1 MTEVTYTPPPPAPP
15 APPAVPAPHLFV
27 AVPSINGWVWS
38 GFADSLMLLFPA
50 LAQVGINAT
59 LYRREGDSLVTRAR
73 DMCVAEFLAR
83 PEMTH
88 LLFLDCD
95 LRFRAQDVIAMVRA
109 DLDVVA
115 GAYPKKQDEPAFVW
129 NPFTATDIPYKEG
142 FVVAKDAGTGFLL
155 VKRAV
160 FDALRPHTKRV
171 YWWNLP
177 GVVRDDTGKAE
188 GTKRA
193 LVQRNYFSEEF
204 EPITDDFDAGA
215 DEVVWNRLSEDWA
228 FCRKAQAAGLSV
240 HVYADADLGHYGAKE
255 YRGTLATYLAPEV
268 APEAAE
274 PGTWDDEAPPEVVVP
289 PSEPVAIGSPA
300 AASLPAPAVVGG

>member
-1 MTEVTYTPPPPAPP
+1 MPDTTTVTYTPPPP
-15 APPAVPAPHLFV
+15 PHLFV
-27 AVPSINGWVWS
+27 AVPSIDGWVWS

-50 LAQVGINAT
+50 LAQAGINAT

-95 LRFRAQDVIAMVRA
+95 LRFRAQDVTAMVRA
-109 DLDVVA
+109 DLDIVA
-115 GAYPKKQDEPAFVW
+115 GAYPKKQDEVSFVW
-129 NPFTATDIPYKEG
+129 NPFGPDNIPYKDG

-155 VKRAV
+155 VKRHV
-160 FDALRPHTKRV
+160 FEVLRTQTKRL

-177 GVVRDDTGKAE
+177 GVVRSEENRPE

-193 LVQRNYFSEEF
+193 LVHRNYFSEEF
-204 EPITDDFDAGA
+204 EPITDEFDDGA
-215 DEVVWNRLSEDWA
+215 EEPVLNRLSEDYA

-240 HVYADADLGHYGAKE
+240 HVYADADLGHYGTKE
-255 YRGTLATYLAPEV
+255 FRGTLAVHLAPSV
-268 APEAAE
+268 APAPAD
-274 PGTWDDEAPPEVVVP
+274 PGTWSDTPLQETLEDGTCVP
-289 PSEPVAIGSPA
+289 PADQVWPVVQA
-300 AASLPAPAVVGG
+300 